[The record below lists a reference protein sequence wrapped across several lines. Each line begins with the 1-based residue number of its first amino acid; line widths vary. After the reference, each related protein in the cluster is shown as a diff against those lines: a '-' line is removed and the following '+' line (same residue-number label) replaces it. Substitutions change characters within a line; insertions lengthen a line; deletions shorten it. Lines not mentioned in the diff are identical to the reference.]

1 MDILYQTEVG
11 NGGGGEGLGA
21 DLQSAMQCLGSIIIS
36 ASQVGCNITQSSA
49 HILSWQVLPILC
61 VIKGK
66 IKV

>member
-1 MDILYQTEVG
+1 MVVEA
-11 NGGGGEGLGA
+11 GEGSGA

-36 ASQVGCNITQSSA
+36 ACQVGCNIIRSSA
-49 HILSWQVLPILC
+49 HIPSWQVLPILC